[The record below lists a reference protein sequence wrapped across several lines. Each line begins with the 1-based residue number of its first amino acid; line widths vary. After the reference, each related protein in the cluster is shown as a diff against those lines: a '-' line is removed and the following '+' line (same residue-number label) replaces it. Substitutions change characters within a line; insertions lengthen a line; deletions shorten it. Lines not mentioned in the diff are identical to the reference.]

1 MKKYHKINTI
11 YKRAMELP
19 DSPVVEGLWVSPEI
33 EMLKDIAWTGTE
45 KIDGT
50 NVRIIFDGTTVEVK
64 GKSDKSSMPD
74 FLRADIEAMF
84 SVDGMVKAFPDIPE
98 DGAICLYGEGY
109 GKRIQQ
115 GGNYIP
121 DKTSFILFDVRVG
134 SWWLTREAVEGIA
147 ETLGIQVV
155 PIVGEFTLEEAVEFV
170 RKGFTSLVAHNKE
183 YPAEGLILKPKVDLL
198 TRGAQRIIVKIK
210 TGDFRKSITLE
221 EYEQSKKED

>member
-19 DSPVVEGLWVSPEI
+19 NSPVVEGLWVSPEI

-50 NVRIIFDGTTVEVK
+50 NVRIIFDGTAVEVK
-64 GKSDKSSMPD
+64 GKSDKSSMPE

-84 SVDGMVKAFPDIPE
+84 SPENMGEAFPDIPE

-121 DKTSFILFDVRVG
+121 DKTSFILFDIRVG
-134 SWWLTREAVEGIA
+134 SWWLTRESVENIA
-147 ETLGIQVV
+147 EILKISIV
-155 PIVGEFTLEEAVEFV
+155 PIVGEFTLESAVEFV
-170 RKGFTSLVAHNKE
+170 RKGFTSLIAHNKE
-183 YPAEGLILKPKVDLL
+183 YPAEGLILKPKIELL
-198 TRGAQRIIVKIK
+198 SRGAQRIIVKIK

-221 EYEQSKKED
+221 EYEQSKQQ